1 MTGGWVETIAN
12 LNVRSVVAIA
22 LVLTLL
28 RWGLCFNTNPYAR
41 WVAELFE
48 SAAMAVVIVF
58 MVIRPFAVQS
68 FYIPSESMV
77 PTLQVYDRIMVD
89 KMSYRLRTPSVD
101 EIVVFKAPKVA
112 DPNEVEFIKRC
123 VGVAGD
129 IVEVRDGVL
138 YRNGKAI
145 KEPFIAQQPD
155 YSMKIVNGKI
165 YRTDARASGIFLNL
179 LPLTESNEIDHIIAA
194 KPEAVPEG
202 CILMLGDNRNNS
214 NDGHMWGFV
223 PVERVVGRAWLL
235 YWPVQR
241 MRVVK

>member
-22 LVLTLL
+22 FVLTLL
-28 RWGLCFNTNPYAR
+28 RWGMCFSTNPYAR

-48 SAAMAVVIVF
+48 SAAMACVIVF

-77 PTLQVYDRIMVD
+77 PTLQVNDRIMVD
-89 KMSYRLRTPSVD
+89 KMSYRFRNPKVD
-101 EIVVFKAPKVA
+101 EVVVFKAPVEA

-129 IVEVRDGVL
+129 VIDVHGGKL

-145 KEPFIAQQPD
+145 TETFIAQNPD
-155 YSMKIVNGKI
+155 YDMKIVNGKI
-165 YRTDARASGIFLNL
+165 YRTDPYDSGVYLNRT
-179 LPLTESNEIDHIIAA
+179 PLTDPNEINYIIAA
-194 KPEAVPEG
+194 KPAAVPAG

-223 PVERVVGRAWLL
+223 PLERVVGRAWLL

-241 MRVVK
+241 VRTVK

>member
-12 LNVRSVVAIA
+12 LNVRSVVVIA

-28 RWGLCFNTNPYAR
+28 RWGLCFSTSPYAR

-77 PTLQVYDRIMVD
+77 PTLQVNDRIMVD
-89 KMSYRLRTPSVD
+89 KLSYRLRTPSVD
-101 EIVVFKAPKVA
+101 EIVVFKAPKEA

-129 IVEVRDGVL
+129 IVEVKKGVL
-138 YRNGKAI
+138 YRNGKPI

-155 YSMKIVNGKI
+155 YSMKIVDGKI
-165 YRTDARASGIFLNL
+165 YRTDSRAAGIFLNL
-179 LPLTESNEIDHIIAA
+179 MPVGDPNEVNYVIAA
-194 KPEAVPEG
+194 KPSVVPKG

-241 MRVVK
+241 VRVVK

>member
-12 LNVRSVVAIA
+12 LNVRSVVAVA

-28 RWGLCFNTNPYAR
+28 RWGLCFSASPYAR

-48 SAAMAVVIVF
+48 SAAMACVIVF

-77 PTLQVYDRIMVD
+77 PTLQVNDRIMVD
-89 KMSYRLRTPSVD
+89 KMSYRFRSPVVD
-101 EIVVFKAPKVA
+101 EVVVFKAPKEA

-129 IVEVRDGVL
+129 VVEVHNNTL
-138 YRNGKAI
+138 YRNGKPI
-145 KEPFIAQQPD
+145 NEPFIAQKPD
-155 YSMKIVNGKI
+155 YDMKIVNGKI
-165 YRTDARASGIFLNL
+165 YRTDPINPGVYLNRTA
-179 LPLTESNEIDHIIAA
+179 LTDSTEINNVVAA
-194 KPEAVPEG
+194 KPSVVPEG

-223 PVERVVGRAWLL
+223 PIERVVGRAWLL
-235 YWPVQR
+235 YWPLQR
-241 MRVVK
+241 MRAVK